1 MLSKEYIEAMKIGYI
16 INRIDDNHEE
26 LRDDLEGWTDS
37 EEISQM
43 AENIIKDNKKV
54 DKIENPDKE
63 IAMETVLKEIV
74 IIKERKTKIRDHN
87 YDDIN
92 RGVIAGMY
100 FEERDFDNN
109 EILMIKKAELA
120 ETLWNDMRFHY
131 YQDVCYYINIKC
143 RG

>member
-16 INRIDDNHEE
+16 INRINERHEE
-26 LRDDLEGWTDS
+26 LRDELADWTDS
-37 EEISQM
+37 EEISQV
-43 AENIIKDNKKV
+43 AENIIKDNTKENN
-54 DKIENPDKE
+54 IENPDKE
-63 IAMETVLKEIV
+63 IAIETVLKEIK
-74 IIKERKTKIRDHN
+74 IINKRNNIRDHG

-100 FEERDFDNN
+100 FEEKNFDNN
-109 EILMIKKAELA
+109 EILMINKAELA

-131 YQDVCYYINIKC
+131 YQDVCQYVNKDY